1 MQTNVGSIERV
12 IRIIVGLALLSAFF
26 LAKGTMHWFGLI
38 GIIPLVTG
46 MLGLCPAYLALG
58 IRLEPIKFILK

>member
-12 IRIIVGLALLSAFF
+12 IRVAVGLAILSVFF
-26 LAKGTMHWFGLI
+26 LTEGTLHWLGLI

-46 MLGLCPAYLALG
+46 LLGLCPAYLALG
-58 IRLEPIKFILK
+58 IRIDPK

>member
-1 MQTNVGSIERV
+1 MQANVGSIERV
-12 IRIIVGLALLSAFF
+12 IRVLVGLAVLSVFF
-26 LAKGTMHWFGLI
+26 LTKGAVHWLGLI

-58 IRLEPIKFILK
+58 IRIEPK

>member
-12 IRIIVGLALLSAFF
+12 IRIVVGLAVLSVFF
-26 LAKGTMHWFGLI
+26 LTKGDIRWLGLI
-38 GIIPLVTG
+38 GVIPLVTG

-58 IRLEPIKFILK
+58 IRIESK